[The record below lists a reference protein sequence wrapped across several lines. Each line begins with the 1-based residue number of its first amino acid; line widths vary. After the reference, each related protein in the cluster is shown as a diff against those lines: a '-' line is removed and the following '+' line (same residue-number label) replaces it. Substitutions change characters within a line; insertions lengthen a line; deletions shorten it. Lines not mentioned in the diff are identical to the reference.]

1 VKTGGGA
8 TSTRYWS
15 DRARLDPTFKGS
27 KGEAIS
33 EAKEELVRRHFEEIF
48 SEDGDMRRRVLPG
61 VWSIICDLESRREE
75 YRCRR

>member
-15 DRARLDPTFKGS
+15 DKARLDPTCKDP

-48 SEDGDMRRRVLPG
+48 SEYGDLQRSVLPG
-61 VWSIICDLESRREE
+61 VWSMMCDLASRREE